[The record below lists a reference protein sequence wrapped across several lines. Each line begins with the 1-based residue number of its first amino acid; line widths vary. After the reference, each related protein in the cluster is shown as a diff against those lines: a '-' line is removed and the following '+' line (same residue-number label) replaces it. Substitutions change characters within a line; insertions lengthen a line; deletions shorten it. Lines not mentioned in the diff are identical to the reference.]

1 MPYDAIV
8 IGVGG
13 MGSATAFHLA
23 ARGARV
29 LGLEQFDIAH
39 DRGSSHGVNRIIR
52 LGYAEDPRYVPL
64 LRRAY
69 ALWRDLER
77 QTGESL
83 LFITGGLDVGHA
95 GSAFIEG
102 SMRSCRLHDLPHE
115 LLDAATVHDRFPGCD
130 FPRDLVSVYQPESGF
145 VMAERTVTLHTELAR
160 RLGAEIHTR
169 EAVHGWSQ
177 EGGHVVV
184 TTDEGQYHA
193 RRLVITAGAW
203 ASRLVPALAGRA
215 VPERQVLIWT
225 EPRRPELFQLG
236 AFPIFYMEA
245 DAGRYYGFPIH
256 GVPGF
261 KIGKYNHLKQKVEPD
276 TVDRECHPEDEA
288 VLREGIRR
296 YFPEADGPTLAM
308 KTCMFTNTADEHFV
322 IDHLPDHPEVAIAAG
337 FSGHGYKFC
346 SIVGEVMADL
356 TLDGGT
362 RWNLE
367 LFQLERLMT

>member
-1 MPYDAIV
+1 MLFDVIV

-13 MGSATAFHLA
+13 MGSSAVYQLA
-23 ARGARV
+23 GRGARV

-69 ALWRDLER
+69 ELWRELEHES
-77 QTGESL
+77 GESL
-83 LFITGGLDVGHA
+83 LFITGGLDVGHE

-102 SMRSCRLHDLPHE
+102 SLRSCRLHDLPHE
-115 LLDAATVHDRFPGCD
+115 LLDAATVHARYPGCQ
-130 FPRDLVSVYQPESGF
+130 FPSDLVSVYQPASGF
-145 VMAERTVTLHTELAR
+145 VMAERTVTLHAELAR
-160 RLGAEIHTR
+160 RRGAEIHTQ
-169 EAVHGWSQ
+169 EAVVGWSRN
-177 EGGHVVV
+177 GDGVVV
-184 TTDEGQYHA
+184 ETDRGRYRA

-203 ASRLVPALAGRA
+203 TSRLVPALAGRA

-225 EPRRPELFQLG
+225 EPRRPELFTLG
-236 AFPIFYMEA
+236 VFPIFYMEPE
-245 DAGRYYGFPIH
+245 AGRFYGFPIH

-261 KIGKYNHLKQKVEPD
+261 KIGKYNHLKQKVQPD

-288 VLREGIRR
+288 ILREGIRR

-322 IDHLPDHPEVAIAAG
+322 IDYLPDHPEVAIAGG

-356 TLDGGT
+356 ALDGGT

-367 LFQLERLMT
+367 LFKLNRLM